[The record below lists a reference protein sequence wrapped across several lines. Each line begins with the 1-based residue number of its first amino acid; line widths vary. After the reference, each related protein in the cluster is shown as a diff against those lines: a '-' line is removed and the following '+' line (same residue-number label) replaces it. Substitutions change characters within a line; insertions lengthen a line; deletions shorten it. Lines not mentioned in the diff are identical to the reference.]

1 MLPIRRAQ
9 HVKKSTRPTVG
20 HKAVKPLTHHPKCI
34 QATVPSASLGSHPG
48 VILHLHQSE
57 RLTNRRPRRPRHSI
71 CNLRQTTMRDP
82 QPTIINRYL
91 NSNSSLTIP
100 LVAITMLHQARI
112 TSLSTLLSLP
122 PLWSPSLSNS
132 YMWHSSILVRRLLH
146 RQHPCHPRDHRRAL
160 QSPPQ

>member
-57 RLTNRRPRRPRHSI
+57 RLLPVPAPPDAKCGRLVLPPE
-71 CNLRQTTMRDP
+71 LWWK
-82 QPTIINRYL
+82 
-91 NSNSSLTIP
+91 SLTQKMSGEHGDHVVMDG
-100 LVAITMLHQARI
+100 L
-112 TSLSTLLSLP
+112 
-122 PLWSPSLSNS
+122 
-132 YMWHSSILVRRLLH
+132 YDRL
-146 RQHPCHPRDHRRAL
+146 
-160 QSPPQ
+160 